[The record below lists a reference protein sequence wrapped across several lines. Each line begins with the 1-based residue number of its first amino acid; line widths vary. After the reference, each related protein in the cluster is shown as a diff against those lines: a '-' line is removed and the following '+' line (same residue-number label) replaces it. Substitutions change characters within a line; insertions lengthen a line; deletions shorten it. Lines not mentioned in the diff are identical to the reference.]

1 MPQTA
6 GLELLIGPII
16 QSEKNLLVSLEA
28 GTSEPPLGL
37 RRSARLPVL
46 AGLYSELK
54 RSILVVTDRAD
65 RALTIFDEL
74 GLWLPDAPRL
84 LFPEPTPLF
93 YENASWGES
102 TRRERL
108 TALTTLAAYHIPGAP
123 RLDQPPILVAP
134 ARALMTRT
142 IPRRDFLKA
151 ARTLKVGQVIRIDE
165 LSRICLRLNYE
176 SVNTVI
182 APGQFARRG
191 GILDIWPT
199 AEAQPL
205 RLEFFG
211 DEIDTLREFD
221 PSTQRT
227 SKPSDDADEARILIT
242 PAREFLLRDGELP
255 TEMDEGPSEFYLPLF
270 HPTPAGLLDYLPRQ
284 ALVLVDDR
292 QALEEVISEI
302 ETQARRNPARLDL

>member
-1 MPQTA
+1 MQQTT

-16 QSEKNLLVSLEA
+16 QAERGLLVDLEA
-28 GTSEPPLGL
+28 GKSQPPLGL

-54 RSILVVTDRAD
+54 RTILIVTDRAD

-74 GLWLPDAPRL
+74 GLWLPNAPRL

-123 RLDQPPILVAP
+123 HPDQPPILVAP
-134 ARALMTRT
+134 ARAIMTRT

-165 LSRICLRLNYE
+165 LSNLPAVKFR

-199 AEAQPL
+199 AGVQPI

-221 PSTQRT
+221 PGTQRT
-227 SKPSDDADEARILIT
+227 SKPSDDADEAR
-242 PAREFLLRDGELP
+242 
-255 TEMDEGPSEFYLPLF
+255 SC
-270 HPTPAGLLDYLPRQ
+270 LPRRANFCCGMASFRMGWMRAQ
-284 ALVLVDDR
+284 ANSTCRFFIPHQRACLIFCL
-292 QALEEVISEI
+292 
-302 ETQARRNPARLDL
+302 ARLWFWSMIARHWKRRFPRSKHRQS